1 MAACGVV
8 SLILLAWLSVCAA
21 CSTLNHRP
29 NTETC
34 MHGMAPEFSP
44 PLSSFLGYIQT
55 EIFFF
60 IPLSCVC
67 VCVCLCVFPGFI
79 SDFSGVFGPA
89 KSWNTRDRDRGDA
102 YVDPSVMYIDTC
114 SFMYSCTAHGGESP
128 SVKAAANTD
137 GVALLFGGDMMR
149 SLSITSCRRVGFTSH
164 GEAIQRAYV
173 LTVSAGSRK
182 GSQVGW

>member
-1 MAACGVV
+1 MYAWYGARVFASFVLVPRLHPNGDFLLHS
-8 SLILLAWLSVCAA
+8 SLL
-21 CSTLNHRP
+21 
-29 NTETC
+29 
-34 MHGMAPEFSP
+34 
-44 PLSSFLGYIQT
+44 
-55 EIFFF
+55 
-60 IPLSCVC
+60 C

-128 SVKAAANTD
+128 SVKAAANSD
-137 GVALLFGGDMMR
+137 GVALLLGGDMMR